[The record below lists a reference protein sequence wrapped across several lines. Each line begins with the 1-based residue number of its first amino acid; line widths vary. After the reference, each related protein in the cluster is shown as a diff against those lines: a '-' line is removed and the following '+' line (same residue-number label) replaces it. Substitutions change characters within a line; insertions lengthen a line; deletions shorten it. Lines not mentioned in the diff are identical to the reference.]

1 MKKALLM
8 VTALLIAGSTNIKAQ
23 DMKEKPIL
31 RNDIKLDGNLMTP
44 EALWAM
50 GRIGNYAFHLT
61 GNRLCITLHTTA

>member
-44 EALWAM
+44 EAL
-50 GRIGNYAFHLT
+50 
-61 GNRLCITLHTTA
+61 